1 MDLLYSRYASPVE
14 FMKTYIDQGRF
25 GEFVSGILE
34 MDKKRKE
41 EAAQKDENDKLWL
54 AYIHSMTNKSFHD
67 WKEELQQEQEPVT
80 HSMTDEQVDVVKQQA
95 KEILKKISPK

>member
-14 FMKTYIDQGRF
+14 FMKTYIDNGRF
-25 GEFVSGILE
+25 GEFVFGILE

-54 AYIHSMTNKSFHD
+54 AYLHSMTDKSFHD
-67 WKEELQQEQEPVT
+67 WKEGLQEEKGPAN
-80 HSMTDEQVDVVKQQA
+80 HSMTDEQVEAAKQSA
-95 KEILKKISPK
+95 RGILKKISPK